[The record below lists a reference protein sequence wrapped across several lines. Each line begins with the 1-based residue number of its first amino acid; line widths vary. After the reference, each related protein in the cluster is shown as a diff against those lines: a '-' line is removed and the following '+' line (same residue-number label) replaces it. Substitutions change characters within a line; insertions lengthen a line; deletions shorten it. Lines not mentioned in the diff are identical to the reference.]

1 MQIIKKSYLHLL
13 FFGLIISF
21 SSCVTLQP
29 TTITR
34 NEQDALSNYKYFYI
48 NPTGVK
54 TGSTGY
60 VYGSQYGVYGG
71 SSAKSTEP
79 CDIITGFL
87 LKRGYIRIAT
97 IDENIAE
104 KTLII
109 SYGETGRR
117 PAGLGY
123 TINVML
129 QFTSAKTHN
138 IVCSVSGEGMGET
151 EADDIR
157 IAITRCLET
166 AFGMN

>member
-1 MQIIKKSYLHLL
+1 MQIIKRSLYLL
-13 FFGLIISF
+13 FFGLIICF
-21 SSCVTLQP
+21 TSCVTLQP

-34 NEQDALSNYKYFYI
+34 NEKDALSNYKYFYI
-48 NPTGVK
+48 NPTGAK

-60 VYGSQYGVYGG
+60 VYGNQYGVYGG
-71 SSAKSTEP
+71 SSAKSTDP
-79 CDIITGFL
+79 CDIITVFM
-87 LKRGYIRIAT
+87 LKKWYIRIAA
-97 IDENIAE
+97 IDENIAD
-104 KTLII
+104 KTLVI

-123 TINVML
+123 TINVTL

-166 AFGMN
+166 AFGI